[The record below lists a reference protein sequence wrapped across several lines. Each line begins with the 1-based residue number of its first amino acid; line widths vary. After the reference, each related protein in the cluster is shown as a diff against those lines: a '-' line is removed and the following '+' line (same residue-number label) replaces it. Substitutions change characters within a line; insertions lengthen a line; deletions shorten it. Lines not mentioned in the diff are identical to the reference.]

1 VLPSSRAGESRR
13 LPYAN
18 SRFRTMADFKPRP
31 PGQTLLE
38 LNVADV
44 DLDAFRSLFQRLTA
58 AGITFT
64 TLRERQTVD
73 SRWLEQFTFLDN
85 QTRSTS
91 GNPEVP
97 RSVAAMR
104 SRITKLALDPA
115 ACFVARDVE
124 RWIGY
129 TVLDTTH
136 SSQMRLHQGWT
147 GVLPACQRRGI
158 GTALKVL
165 GVGYAR
171 QNGYAFIE
179 TTLRTSNVAS
189 QALSRRVG
197 FRPRAG

>member
-1 VLPSSRAGESRR
+1 MLTVDFE
-13 LPYAN
+13 
-18 SRFRTMADFKPRP
+18 TMADFRPRP

-44 DLDAFRSLFQRLTA
+44 DLDAFQSLFQRLTA

-64 TLRERQTVD
+64 TLRERQTAD
-73 SRWLEQFTFLDN
+73 SQWLEQFTFLDN

-97 RSVAAMR
+97 RSVAAVR

-136 SSQMRLHQGWT
+136 SSPMRLHQGWT
-147 GVLPACQRRGI
+147 GVLPAYQRRGI

-165 GVGYAR
+165 AVGYAR

-179 TTLRTSNVAS
+179 TTLRASNVAS

-197 FRPRAG
+197 FRTPAG

>member
-1 VLPSSRAGESRR
+1 
-13 LPYAN
+13 
-18 SRFRTMADFKPRP
+18 MADFKPRP

-64 TLRERQTVD
+64 TLGDRQTVD

-85 QTRSTS
+85 QTRSAS

-136 SSQMRLHQGWT
+136 SSPMRLHQGWT
-147 GVLPACQRRGI
+147 GVLPAYQRRGI

-197 FRPRAG
+197 FRPPGG

>member
-1 VLPSSRAGESRR
+1 ML
-13 LPYAN
+13 L
-18 SRFRTMADFKPRP
+18 

-38 LNVADV
+38 LPVADV
-44 DLDAFRSLFQRLTA
+44 DREEFASLFQRLIA
-58 AGITFT
+58 AGIAFT

-73 SRWLEQFTFLDN
+73 PRWLERFTFLDN

-97 RSVAAMR
+97 RTVATMR
-104 SRITKLALDPA
+104 DRLAELALDPA
-115 ACFVARDVE
+115 ACFVALDGE

-129 TVLDTTH
+129 TVLDPAR
-136 SSQMRLHQGWT
+136 SSTMRLRQSWT
-147 GVLPACQRRGI
+147 GVLPAYQRRGI

-171 QNGYAFIE
+171 RHGYAFID
-179 TTLRTSNVAS
+179 TALRTSNIAS

-197 FRPRAG
+197 FRPPTAS

>member
-1 VLPSSRAGESRR
+1 
-13 LPYAN
+13 
-18 SRFRTMADFKPRP
+18 MADSKPRP
-31 PGQTLLE
+31 DGQTLLE
-38 LNVADV
+38 LHVADV
-44 DLDAFRSLFQRLTA
+44 DLDTFRSLFQRLTA
-58 AGITFT
+58 AGIIFT
-64 TLRERQTVD
+64 TLRERQMAD
-73 SRWLEQFTFLDN
+73 PQWLEQFTFLDN

-104 SRITKLALDPA
+104 SRLTHLALDPA
-115 ACFVARDVE
+115 ACFVARDGE

-136 SSQMRLHQGWT
+136 CSTMRLHQGWT
-147 GVLPACQRRGI
+147 GVLPAYQQRGI

-171 QNGYAFIE
+171 QNGYAFID
-179 TTLRTSNVAS
+179 TALRTSNVAS

-197 FRPRAG
+197 FRPPAG

>member
-1 VLPSSRAGESRR
+1 M
-13 LPYAN
+13 
-18 SRFRTMADFKPRP
+18 MADSKPRL

-38 LNVADV
+38 LQVADV
-44 DLDAFRSLFQRLTA
+44 DLDAFASLFQRLTA
-58 AGITFT
+58 VGITFT
-64 TLRERQTVD
+64 TLHERQTTD
-73 SRWLEQFTFLDN
+73 PQWLERFTFLDN
-85 QTRSTS
+85 QSRSTS

-104 SRITKLALDPA
+104 SRLAQLALDPA
-115 ACFVARDVE
+115 ACFVARDGE

-136 SSQMRLHQGWT
+136 SSTMRLQQSWT
-147 GVLPACQRRGI
+147 GVLPAYQQRGI

-171 QNGYAFIE
+171 QNGYAFID
-179 TTLRTSNVAS
+179 TALRTSNVAS

-197 FRPRAG
+197 FRPPAG

>member
-1 VLPSSRAGESRR
+1 
-13 LPYAN
+13 
-18 SRFRTMADFKPRP
+18 M
-31 PGQTLLE
+31 LLE
-38 LNVADV
+38 LNVGDV
-44 DLDAFRSLFQRLTA
+44 DLDAFRSLFQRMTA
-58 AGITFT
+58 AGITFS
-64 TLRERQTVD
+64 TLRERQTAD
-73 SRWLEQFTFLDN
+73 SQWLEEFTFLDN

-104 SRITKLALDPA
+104 SRLTKLALDPA

-129 TVLDTTH
+129 TVLDTT
-136 SSQMRLHQGWT
+136 SSPIRLHQGWT
-147 GVLPACQRRGI
+147 GVLPAYQRRGI
-158 GTALKVL
+158 GTALKIL
-165 GVGYAR
+165 GVSYAR

-189 QALSRRVG
+189 QALNRRVG